1 MKGLAKSWLGFA
13 NEDRIACERLL
24 DTGGIEGV
32 VAFHAQQVVEKSLKA
47 VIVAAGSQPPRVHD
61 LTRLLAI
68 AQELAA
74 LELPCSED
82 TIARVDQYYTLS
94 RYPQSLEVLGPPR
107 PSHGELAEMVSCAA
121 DVYAAAKSMVGRGL
135 R

>member
-61 LTRLLAI
+61 LTRLLAK
-68 AQELAA
+68 
-74 LELPCSED
+74 
-82 TIARVDQYYTLS
+82 
-94 RYPQSLEVLGPPR
+94 SLEVLGPPR
-107 PSHGELAEMVSCAA
+107 PSHGELEEMVSCAA